1 MFHSAEHRLC
11 LFFFSMN
18 CSPSFSLPKTITPP
32 HFLHFCLLMGMISVM
47 RNVRFSPFTLKGRA
61 HQGLSG
67 LSSCPSCS
75 ATSQHFKNKLWW
87 GLFPVLQ
94 SYITVKLQDVSNR
107 NSGGVASYICCKV
120 FLGGQMGKA
129 ESPLLFD
136 SQTCWHPQLFRVS
149 LSAFYS
155 WDVCVSLHDSAMSRL
170 SMCHI
175 SLGGYQKDISMLKRV
190 CVEENLKGV
199 GKKNWSIKHLQ

>member
-1 MFHSAEHRLC
+1 MQSTGHDYS
-11 LFFFSMN
+11 FSPWTV
-18 CSPSFSLPKTITPP
+18 PSFSLPKTITPP

-47 RNVRFSPFTLKGRA
+47 RNVRFSPFRLKGRA

-107 NSGGVASYICCKV
+107 NSGGVASYISCKV

-129 ESPLLFD
+129 VSPSIQFTDLLA
-136 SQTCWHPQLFRVS
+136 S
-149 LSAFYS
+149 LTLQSFISAFYS
-155 WDVCVSLHDSAMSRL
+155 WDVCVSLQDSAMSRL
-170 SMCHI
+170 SMCRI
-175 SLGGYQKDISMLKRV
+175 SLGGYQKDINMLRRV
-190 CVEENLKGV
+190 CVEENLKGI